1 MARELCSTSRVAELQ
16 RHLDADHQQNDDLD
30 VEMNGNSGNMGDYT
44 PSGLCLVP
52 SSDVFSIAQFLRR
65 TRTFKGTN
73 SETS

>member
-16 RHLDADHQQNDDLD
+16 CHLDADHQQNDDLD

-52 SSDVFSIAQFLRR
+52 SSDVF
-65 TRTFKGTN
+65 
-73 SETS
+73 